1 MNWNDYEILW
11 KRQEL
16 PMGAKADLTV
26 IRRTF
31 EAKRLKLE
39 RGLSLWHTVEG
50 WGGVLIAL
58 VYAYSW
64 WRLGKDAWPIG
75 FSIVLTLGVSA
86 VFMRERLVARRFQL
100 GSEAPLLART
110 EAYLGQ
116 LRHQRRVHL
125 NIGTWYFVP
134 LLAGG
139 LIAAGTM
146 HGILSRRDPPGFT
159 ASVWAD
165 PAARAW
171 VIVLVGVTAVA
182 TLLAW
187 ISIRGDVG
195 KRLDPRIEELEKLR
209 REISADGEQ
218 HSPTGVPDGTSM
230 SMTKYKIFFIAVP
243 TALLAAFLLFW
254 HLSSER
260 RDADGA
266 RLTQL
271 AAENVRL
278 REENQKLAK
287 AAEAANRLVALA
299 PSAPG
304 AAAVRPGAAG
314 ISPRQTVPLAGG
326 LTPIEKLGNAG
337 RATARNAFATQ
348 LWAAR
353 TGDVALEAST
363 LTFGAEARARL
374 EALAATLPDD
384 MRSEYD
390 TPEKLMAFMLAGSP
404 HPVGGMQVTGEV
416 DVDANDVTL
425 QTEWQHV
432 DDDVVHQSDV
442 NLVQDAGGWKMV
454 VPYSLVNRA
463 SNYLSRTIASPPAA
477 SPSK

>member
-1 MNWNDYEILW
+1 MKWSDYEILW

-39 RGLSLWHTVEG
+39 RSLSLWHKVEG
-50 WGGVLIAL
+50 WGSVLIAL
-58 VYAYSW
+58 VYACCW
-64 WRLGKDAWPIG
+64 WRLGRGAWPMGI
-75 FSIVLTLGVSA
+75 SIALTLVVSA
-86 VFMRERLVARRFQL
+86 VFMREQLVARRFQL

-110 EAYLGQ
+110 EAYLGR

-125 NIGTWYFVP
+125 HIGTWYFVP

-146 HGILSRRDPPGFT
+146 HGILSQRDPPGFT
-159 ASVWAD
+159 PSVWAD

-171 VIVLVGVTAVA
+171 VIVLLGVTAVA
-182 TLLAW
+182 TLWAW

-209 REISADGEQ
+209 WEITADGEQ
-218 HSPTGVPDGTSM
+218 YSPAGEPSSTSM
-230 SMTKYKIFFIAVP
+230 SMTKYKIFFVAVP
-243 TALLAAFLLFW
+243 TALLVAFLLLR
-254 HLSSER
+254 HLSEGR
-260 RDADGA
+260 FEAEGA
-266 RLTQL
+266 RLKQL
-271 AAENVRL
+271 ADENARL
-278 REENQKLAK
+278 RDENLKMK
-287 AAEAANRLVALA
+287 AIESAIHTGTIRE
-299 PSAPG
+299 SAPG
-304 AAAVRPGAAG
+304 PVAVPLAEAGAD
-314 ISPRQTVPLAGG
+314 SRQTVPLASG
-326 LTPIEKLGNAG
+326 LMPVLKLGNAG
-337 RATARNAFATQ
+337 RSTARNAFATQ

-390 TPEKLMAFMLAGSP
+390 TPEKLMAYMLAGSP

-416 DVDANDVTL
+416 DTDANDVTL

-432 DDDVVHQSDV
+432 DDTVVHQSDV
-442 NLVQDAGGWKMV
+442 NLVQGTDGWKMV
-454 VPYSLVNRA
+454 VPYPLVNRA
-463 SNYLSRTIASPPAA
+463 SNYLSRTIAAPPPA
-477 SPSK
+477 SPGK

>member
-1 MNWNDYEILW
+1 MNWNDWETIW

-16 PMGAKADLTV
+16 PLGAKADLSV
-26 IRRTF
+26 IRRTL
-31 EAKRLKLE
+31 EDKRLKLE
-39 RGLSLWHTVEG
+39 RALSLWYTVEG
-50 WGGVLIAL
+50 WGSILIAL
-58 VYAYSW
+58 VYVFSW
-64 WRLGKDAWPIG
+64 WKLGRDGWPIG

-86 VFMRERLVARRFQL
+86 VFLRERLIARRFQL

-110 EAYLGQ
+110 EAYLAR

-139 LIAAGTM
+139 LIASGTM
-146 HGILSRRDPPGFT
+146 HRILSRRDPPGFT
-159 ASVWAD
+159 AAVWED

-171 VIVLVGVTAVA
+171 VIALVGITAVA
-182 TLLAW
+182 TLAAW
-187 ISIRGDVG
+187 VSIRRDVG
-195 KRLDPRIEELEKLR
+195 RRLDPRIEELEKLR
-209 REISADGEQ
+209 REINADGEQ
-218 HSPTGVPDGTSM
+218 HSSAGEPDGTSTRM
-230 SMTKYKIFFIAVP
+230 NKYKILFIAVP
-243 TALLAAFLLFW
+243 TALLAVFLLFR
-254 HLSSER
+254 HL
-260 RDADGA
+260 ADVRFEA
-266 RLTQL
+266 EAVRLKQL
-271 AAENVRL
+271 AAENARL
-278 REENQKLAK
+278 RDENLKLK
-287 AAEAANRLVALA
+287 AIESANNTGKITA
-299 PSAPG
+299 SAPG
-304 AAAVRPGAAG
+304 AAPLRAAAGGAA
-314 ISPRQTVPLAGG
+314 SRQTVPLATG
-326 LTPIEKLGNAG
+326 LTPVETLGNAG

-442 NLVQDAGGWKMV
+442 NLVQDADGWKMV

-463 SNYLSRTIASPPAA
+463 SNYLARTVGAPPAA
-477 SPSK
+477 SPPK